1 MGFQNNQDAH
11 RQPGLLGPQSWYLRE
26 QLWRPSGTPPPS
38 PDRATSTPA
47 QADKHLPSLLSS
59 LEGLYGPQPSVS

>member
-26 QLWRPSGTPPPS
+26 PALEAIRYPTPISRQGNVHPSSGRQAS
-38 PDRATSTPA
+38 P
-47 QADKHLPSLLSS
+47 LLSS